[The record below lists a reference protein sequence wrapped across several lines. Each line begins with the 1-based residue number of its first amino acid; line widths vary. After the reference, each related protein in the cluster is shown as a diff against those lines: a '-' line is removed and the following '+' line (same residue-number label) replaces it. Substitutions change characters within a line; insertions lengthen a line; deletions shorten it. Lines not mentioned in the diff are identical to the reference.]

1 MNRRAFI
8 QGLIG
13 LASMPMISKYI
24 NVFKPAAVR
33 EGITKAADNT
43 MQKGIEFYEAV
54 IKRVI
59 DEGTIVSESDRVRTY
74 KHPDKPDI
82 DVEVNLGTGDTSVNF
97 ESDVGFRAGAEI
109 TTDLEAGPASKELM
123 EGELVYRGTSPEG
136 DYTKDWEE
144 EITGG
149 ITNLEDWIKMKRGY
163 AAGGRVGRWMG
174 GPLSAG
180 KSTLREMLRHM
191 SKGSSHG
198 KSGAE
203 MLQMVNPK
211 NFSRHLEDP
220 NLLFMKGSSKE
231 GMMATDMVK
240 DMVRKVEAERT
251 MMIDELLQAAKNIR
265 KADKSIEQYRME
277 MIEAM
282 MAKGADRATAES
294 LARVVS
300 AAAEGMAGKRP
311 TPKLTD
317 EGILELETIHK
328 NLLTKGRQLNATGG
342 RVGMFRGG
350 IPKGLAAALK
360 TIRGK
365 FGKGAIHQA
374 DEVVVDG
381 DIYKAADP
389 NRPPT
394 EVEIE
399 TKYEALMDPDG
410 GLPYYTIGELDNAL
424 VEAKAYEKEMFR
436 QYKSG
441 ELDKYVKP
449 EVLEESRTAFQNKIN
464 NQLEKTYDDIAGG
477 SGFTGDDYKYDAQIL
492 ADGIAED
499 LGLVWDNLSNERQA
513 QLYNA
518 ALARISKDMAM
529 KRALRKASTPTK
541 TLEGI
546 EKTGTINIS
555 DPNVAEEFARFM
567 KETDPKGAKKVDEI
581 VELMNFDPKGRK
593 KNAKGGHI
601 KDDADVSLTIIE
613 IPDISESGVESLFK
627 RR

>member
-13 LASMPMISKYI
+13 LASMPALSKYI
-24 NVFKPAAVR
+24 NVFKPSAVR
-33 EGITKAADNT
+33 EGITQAADNT
-43 MQKGIEFYEAV
+43 MSKGIEFYEAV

-59 DEGTIVSESDRVRTY
+59 DEGTIVSESERTRRY
-74 KHPDKPDI
+74 IHPDKPDI
-82 DVEVNLGTGDTSVNF
+82 NVELNVGTGDTAVYF
-97 ESDVGFRAGAEI
+97 ETDVGSRAGAEI
-109 TTDLEAGPASKELM
+109 TSDIEMPRAGKELM
-123 EGELVYRGTSPEG
+123 EHEEVYRMGQAD
-136 DYTKDWEE
+136 DYYKDVDE

-149 ITNLEDWIKMKRGY
+149 VSSLEDWIKMKRGY

-203 MLQMVNPK
+203 MLKVVNPK
-211 NFSRHLEDP
+211 QFSRHLEDP
-220 NLLFMKGSSKE
+220 NLLFMKGSQKE
-231 GMMATDMVK
+231 GLMASDMVK
-240 DMVRKVEAERT
+240 DMVTKIEAERA
-251 MMIDELLQAAKNIR
+251 MMIDELLSAAKNIR
-265 KADKSIEQYRME
+265 KADKSLEQYKLE

-282 MAKGADRATAES
+282 MAKGADRETAEQ
-294 LARVVS
+294 LARMV
-300 AAAEGMAGKRP
+300 AGIAEGAAGKKP

-328 NLLTKGRQLNATGG
+328 NLLTKGRPLNADGG
-342 RVGMFRGG
+342 RVGMWKGGMPRG
-350 IPKGLAAALK
+350 LMAALK

-374 DEVVVDG
+374 DEVVIDG
-381 DIYKAADP
+381 KIYKYDDP
-389 NRPPT
+389 NRPAT
-394 EVEIE
+394 ELEIE

-529 KRALRKASTPTK
+529 KRALRKASKPTK
-541 TLEGI
+541 TLEAMKAGKGI
-546 EKTGTINIS
+546 NMS
-555 DPNVAEEFARFM
+555 DPVIAEEFARFM

-601 KDDADVSLTIIE
+601 KDDADVSLTVIE
-613 IPDISESGVESLFK
+613 IPDISQSGVESLFK

>member
-13 LASMPMISKYI
+13 LASMPALSKYI
-24 NVFKPAAVR
+24 NVFKPSAVR
-33 EGITKAADNT
+33 EGITQAADNT
-43 MQKGIEFYEAV
+43 MSKGIEFYEAV

-59 DEGTIVSESDRVRTY
+59 DEGTIVSESDRTRRY
-74 KHPDKPDI
+74 IHPDKPDI
-82 DVEVNLGTGDTSVNF
+82 NVELNVGTGDTAVYF
-97 ESDVGFRAGAEI
+97 ETDVGSRAGAEI
-109 TTDLEAGPASKELM
+109 TSDIEMPRAGKELM
-123 EGELVYRGTSPEG
+123 EHEEVYRMGQAD
-136 DYTKDWEE
+136 DYYKDVDE

-149 ITNLEDWIKMKRGY
+149 VSSLEDWIKMKRGY

-203 MLQMVNPK
+203 MLKVVNPK
-211 NFSRHLEDP
+211 QFSRHLEDP
-220 NLLFMKGSSKE
+220 NLLFMKGSQKE
-231 GMMATDMVK
+231 GLMASDMVK
-240 DMVRKVEAERT
+240 DMVTKIEAERA
-251 MMIDELLQAAKNIR
+251 MMIDELLSAAKNIR
-265 KADKSIEQYRME
+265 KADKSLEQYKLE

-282 MAKGADRATAES
+282 MAKGADRETAEQ
-294 LARVVS
+294 LARMV
-300 AAAEGMAGKRP
+300 AGIAEGAAGKKP

-328 NLLTKGRQLNATGG
+328 NLLTKGRPLNADGG
-342 RVGMFRGG
+342 RVGMWKGGMPRG
-350 IPKGLAAALK
+350 LMAALK

-374 DEVVVDG
+374 DEVVIDG
-381 DIYKAADP
+381 KIYKYDDP
-389 NRPPT
+389 NRPAT
-394 EVEIE
+394 ELEIE

-529 KRALRKASTPTK
+529 KRALRKASKPTK
-541 TLEGI
+541 TLEAMKAGKGI
-546 EKTGTINIS
+546 NMS
-555 DPNVAEEFARFM
+555 DPVIAEEFARFM

-601 KDDADVSLTIIE
+601 KDDADVSLTVIE
-613 IPDISESGVESLFK
+613 IPDISQSGVESLFK

>member
-13 LASMPMISKYI
+13 LASMPALSKYI
-24 NVFKPAAVR
+24 NVFKPSAVR
-33 EGITKAADNT
+33 EGITQAADNT
-43 MQKGIEFYEAV
+43 MSKGIEFYEAV

-59 DEGTIVSESDRVRTY
+59 DEGTIVSESDRTRRY
-74 KHPDKPDI
+74 IHPDKPDI
-82 DVEVNLGTGDTSVNF
+82 NVELNVGTGDTAVYF
-97 ESDVGFRAGAEI
+97 ETDVGSRAGAEI
-109 TTDLEAGPASKELM
+109 TSDIEMPRAGKELM
-123 EGELVYRGTSPEG
+123 EHEEVYRMGQAD
-136 DYTKDWEE
+136 DYYKDVDE

-149 ITNLEDWIKMKRGY
+149 VSSLEEWIKRKRGY

-203 MLQMVNPK
+203 MLKVVNPK
-211 NFSRHLEDP
+211 QFSRHLEDP
-220 NLLFMKGSSKE
+220 NLLFMKGSQKE
-231 GMMATDMVK
+231 GLMASDMVK
-240 DMVRKVEAERT
+240 DMVTKIEAERA
-251 MMIDELLQAAKNIR
+251 MMIDELLSAAKNIR
-265 KADKSIEQYRME
+265 KADKSLEQYKLE

-282 MAKGADRATAES
+282 MAKGADRETAEQ
-294 LARVVS
+294 LARMV
-300 AAAEGMAGKRP
+300 AGIAEGAAGKKP

-328 NLLTKGRQLNATGG
+328 NLLTKGRPLNADGG
-342 RVGMFRGG
+342 RVGMWKGGMPRG
-350 IPKGLAAALK
+350 LMAALK

-374 DEVVVDG
+374 DEVVIDG
-381 DIYKAADP
+381 KIYKYDDP
-389 NRPPT
+389 NRPAT
-394 EVEIE
+394 ELEIE

-529 KRALRKASTPTK
+529 KRALRKASKPTK
-541 TLEGI
+541 TLEAMKAGKGI
-546 EKTGTINIS
+546 NMS
-555 DPNVAEEFARFM
+555 DPVIAEEFARFM

-601 KDDADVSLTIIE
+601 KDDADVSLTVIE
-613 IPDISESGVESLFK
+613 IPDISQSGVESLFK

>member
-33 EGITKAADNT
+33 EGITQAADNT

-54 IKRVI
+54 IKRVM
-59 DEGTIVSESDRVRTY
+59 DEGTIVSESDRVKTY

-82 DVEVNLGTGDTSVNF
+82 GVEVDLGTGDTRVHF
-97 ESDVGFRAGAEI
+97 ESDTGFRAGAEI
-109 TTDLEAGPASKELM
+109 TTDMEAGPASKELT
-123 EGELVYRGTSPEG
+123 EAELVYKAMGPE

-144 EITGG
+144 GIIEGG
-149 ITNLEDWIKMKRGY
+149 INNLEEWIKMKRGY
-163 AAGGRVGRWMG
+163 AAGGRVG
-174 GPLSAG
+174 
-180 KSTLREMLRHM
+180 ML
-191 SKGSSHG
+191 
-198 KSGAE
+198 
-203 MLQMVNPK
+203 
-211 NFSRHLEDP
+211 
-220 NLLFMKGSSKE
+220 
-231 GMMATDMVK
+231 
-240 DMVRKVEAERT
+240 
-251 MMIDELLQAAKNIR
+251 
-265 KADKSIEQYRME
+265 
-277 MIEAM
+277 
-282 MAKGADRATAES
+282 
-294 LARVVS
+294 
-300 AAAEGMAGKRP
+300 
-311 TPKLTD
+311 
-317 EGILELETIHK
+317 
-328 NLLTKGRQLNATGG
+328 
-342 RVGMFRGG
+342 RGG
-350 IPKGLAAALK
+350 IPKGLAAALRA
-360 TIRGK
+360 IRSK
-365 FGKGAIHQA
+365 YGKGAIHQA

-381 DIYKAADP
+381 DIYKYDDL

-399 TKYEALMDPDG
+399 NKYGELMDPDG

-424 VEAKAYEKEMFR
+424 VEARAEYKEMFR

-464 NQLEKTYDDIAGG
+464 NQLEKTYDDMAGG

-492 ADGIAED
+492 AQGIAED
-499 LGLVWDNLSNERQA
+499 LGLVFDDLSIERQG

-529 KRALRKASTPTK
+529 KRALRKASKPTK
-541 TLEGI
+541 TLEAMKAGKGI
-546 EKTGTINIS
+546 NMS
-555 DPNVAEEFARFM
+555 DPVIAEEFARFM

-601 KDDADVSLTIIE
+601 KDDADVSLTVIE
-613 IPDISESGVESLFK
+613 IPDISQSGVESLFK

>member
-13 LASMPMISKYI
+13 LASMPALSKYI
-24 NVFKPAAVR
+24 NVFKPSAVR
-33 EGITKAADNT
+33 EGITQAADNT
-43 MQKGIEFYEAV
+43 MSKGIEFYEAV

-59 DEGTIVSESDRVRTY
+59 DEGTIVSESERTRRY
-74 KHPDKPDI
+74 IHPDKPDI
-82 DVEVNLGTGDTSVNF
+82 NVELNVGTGDTAVYF
-97 ESDVGFRAGAEI
+97 ETDVGSRAGAEI
-109 TTDLEAGPASKELM
+109 TSDIEMPRAGKELM
-123 EGELVYRGTSPEG
+123 EHEEVYRMGQAD
-136 DYTKDWEE
+136 DYYKDVDE

-149 ITNLEDWIKMKRGY
+149 VSSLEEWIKRNRGY

-203 MLQMVNPK
+203 MLKVVNPK
-211 NFSRHLEDP
+211 QFSRHLEDP
-220 NLLFMKGSSKE
+220 NLLFMKGSQKE
-231 GMMATDMVK
+231 GLMASDMVK
-240 DMVRKVEAERT
+240 DMVTKIEAERA
-251 MMIDELLQAAKNIR
+251 MMIDELLSAAKNIR
-265 KADKSIEQYRME
+265 KADKSLEQYKLE

-282 MAKGADRATAES
+282 MAKGADRETAEQ
-294 LARVVS
+294 LARMV
-300 AAAEGMAGKRP
+300 AGIAEGAAGKKP

-328 NLLTKGRQLNATGG
+328 NLLTKGRPLNADGG
-342 RVGMFRGG
+342 RVGMWKGGMPRG
-350 IPKGLAAALK
+350 LMAALK

-374 DEVVVDG
+374 DEVVIDG
-381 DIYKAADP
+381 KIYKYDDP
-389 NRPPT
+389 NRPAT
-394 EVEIE
+394 ELEIE

-424 VEAKAYEKEMFR
+424 VKAKAYEKEMFR

-529 KRALRKASTPTK
+529 KRALRKASKPTK
-541 TLEGI
+541 TLEAMKAGKGI
-546 EKTGTINIS
+546 NMS
-555 DPNVAEEFARFM
+555 DPVIAEEFARFM

-601 KDDADVSLTIIE
+601 KDDADVSLTVIE
-613 IPDISESGVESLFK
+613 IPDISQSGVESLFK

>member
-13 LASMPMISKYI
+13 LASMPALSKYI
-24 NVFKPAAVR
+24 NVFKPSAVR
-33 EGITKAADNT
+33 EGITQAADNT
-43 MQKGIEFYEAV
+43 MSKGIEFYEAV

-59 DEGTIVSESDRVRTY
+59 DEGTIVSESERTRRY
-74 KHPDKPDI
+74 IHPDKPDI
-82 DVEVNLGTGDTSVNF
+82 NVELNVGTGDTAVYF
-97 ESDVGFRAGAEI
+97 ETDVGSRAGAEI
-109 TTDLEAGPASKELM
+109 TSDIEMPRAGKELM
-123 EGELVYRGTSPEG
+123 EHEEVYRMGQAD
-136 DYTKDWEE
+136 DYYKDVDE

-149 ITNLEDWIKMKRGY
+149 VSSLEDWIKMIRGY

-203 MLQMVNPK
+203 MLKVVNPK
-211 NFSRHLEDP
+211 QFSRHLEDP
-220 NLLFMKGSSKE
+220 NLLFMKGSQKE
-231 GMMATDMVK
+231 GLMASDMVK
-240 DMVRKVEAERT
+240 DMVTKIEAERA
-251 MMIDELLQAAKNIR
+251 MMIDELLSAAKNIR
-265 KADKSIEQYRME
+265 KADKSLEQYKLE

-282 MAKGADRATAES
+282 MAKGADRETAEQ
-294 LARVVS
+294 LARMV
-300 AAAEGMAGKRP
+300 AGIAEGAAGKKP

-328 NLLTKGRQLNATGG
+328 NLLTKGRPLNADGG
-342 RVGMFRGG
+342 RVGMWKGGMPRG
-350 IPKGLAAALK
+350 LMAALK

-374 DEVVVDG
+374 DEVVIDG
-381 DIYKAADP
+381 KIYKYDDP
-389 NRPPT
+389 NRPAT
-394 EVEIE
+394 ELEIE

-529 KRALRKASTPTK
+529 KRALRKASKPTK
-541 TLEGI
+541 TLEAMKAGKGI
-546 EKTGTINIS
+546 NMS
-555 DPNVAEEFARFM
+555 DPVIAEEFARFM

-601 KDDADVSLTIIE
+601 KDDADVSLTVIE
-613 IPDISESGVESLFK
+613 IPDISQSGVESLFK